1 MDFVGPVWN
10 VEAMTK
16 QFDFIVIGA
25 GIAGTSVAAHL
36 AEHAAVAVLDM
47 EERAGYHST
56 GRSAASYEPNYG
68 PPAIL
73 ALTRASAS
81 FFMAPPDGF
90 CTGPIFSKRGSVV
103 LEPEGQQDAA
113 HHYLGASVGLREV
126 GGNELLQLLPIL
138 NPHYAQRGFFDDS
151 TGDLDVDLLH
161 GGYLRLLKARGGKLF
176 LNAAAE
182 GISRHG
188 KIWRVATALGNFEA
202 PVIVNAAG
210 AWGDEVAKMA
220 HVSAIGLTPKRRSIG
235 VIPVDGHADLMD
247 WPFAVDCAETW
258 YAKPQSGKL
267 IVSSADATPVA
278 PHDAYADDM
287 AIAEGVE
294 RLMEAT
300 TLEVTRLDHSWGGL
314 RTFSQDGTPVVGFD
328 PQEESFFWLVGQGG
342 YGIQSSPALSRLA
355 AAMAM
360 RNDLPDDIL
369 ESGLVLNELLPDRFF
384 K

>member
-1 MDFVGPVWN
+1 MDFVVPVWN
-10 VEAMTK
+10 VGNMTN

-25 GIAGTSVAAHL
+25 GIAGASIAAHL
-36 AEHAAVAVLDM
+36 AEHASVVVLEM
-47 EERAGYHST
+47 EEQAGFHST

-68 PPAIL
+68 PPSIL

-81 FFMAPPDGF
+81 FFMAPPIGF
-90 CTGPIFSKRGSVV
+90 CEGPIFSKRGSLV
-103 LEPEGQQDAA
+103 LEPEGQADIAQQ
-113 HHYLGASVGLREV
+113 YLGATIGLREV
-126 GGNELLQLLPIL
+126 SVSEMLQLLPIL
-138 NPHYAQRGFFDDS
+138 NPHYAKRGFYDDS

-161 GGYLRLLKARGGKLF
+161 GGYLRLFKSRGGKLN
-176 LNAAAE
+176 LSALAKT
-182 GISRHG
+182 ISKQG
-188 KIWRVATALGNFEA
+188 KNWHVITPFESFSA
-202 PVIVNAAG
+202 PVLINAAG

-220 HVSAIGLTPKRRSIG
+220 EISSMGLTPKRRSIG
-235 VIPVDGHADLMD
+235 VIPIEGHADLMD

-300 TLEVTRLDHSWGGL
+300 TLDVTRLDHSWGGL
-314 RTFSQDGTPVVGFD
+314 RTFSKDGAPVVGFD
-328 PQEESFFWLVGQGG
+328 PQEAGFFWLVGQGG

-360 RNDLPDDIL
+360 QKSIPDDIL
-369 ESGLVLNELLPDRFF
+369 ASGLVLNQLLPDRFF